1 VSESTL
7 GRAANMGMG
16 ISVFL
21 IDEWYDV
28 DTLEDMMRLKRDL
41 EKPLNGSFDCE
52 NTYGM
57 MGGID
62 I

>member
-1 VSESTL
+1 
-7 GRAANMGMG
+7 MGMG